1 MTARSILR
9 AVPGIHCSGLACRWR
24 RIPHDNPS
32 ILLADDDRA
41 IRLVAG
47 RALEKAGYHVH
58 AEESI
63 AGMEAALEDPGI
75 SVLITDVAFPDGDA
89 LERLPSIRSKRPDL
103 IIILMSARST
113 LLTAVKAQERGVYS
127 YLPKPFPL
135 HDLVSAAAGAFK
147 LADSQADPGIVRL
160 LSLPILT
167 SHR

>member
-1 MTARSILR
+1 MS
-9 AVPGIHCSGLACRWR
+9 
-24 RIPHDNPS
+24 NPS

-63 AGMEAALEDPGI
+63 SGMEAALEDPGV

-103 IIILMSARST
+103 IIILMSAINPADRCQGAGTRGLQLSAET
-113 LLTAVKAQERGVYS
+113 L
-127 YLPKPFPL
+127 
-135 HDLVSAAAGAFK
+135 SA
-147 LADSQADPGIVRL
+147 P
-160 LSLPILT
+160 
-167 SHR
+167 